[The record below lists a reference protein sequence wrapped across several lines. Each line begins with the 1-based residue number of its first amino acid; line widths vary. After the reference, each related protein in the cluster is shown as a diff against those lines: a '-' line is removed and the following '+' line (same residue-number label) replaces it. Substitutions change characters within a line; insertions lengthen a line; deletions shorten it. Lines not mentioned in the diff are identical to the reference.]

1 MQEQRMF
8 RIFKLIYFFDNRLR
22 WTFPGK
28 CDDRFRENLIEKLDC
43 NSH

>member
-8 RIFKLIYFFDNRLR
+8 RIFKLINFFDNRLR
-22 WTFPGK
+22 QFPGK
-28 CDDRFRENLIEKLDC
+28 CDDRFRENFIEKLDC